1 MQSPESMKN
10 EAGYTPLLAD
20 SRFEAFLWTQFLGAF
35 NDNVYKMIVSL
46 VSVRMA
52 AQAAGHAGGG
62 RYLALAGAVFV
73 VPFLLF
79 AGYAGQ
85 LADRFSKTRV
95 LQVTKSF
102 EIVAMLMGLAA
113 LMTGRIDLLLLV
125 LFLLATQANFF
136 SPAKYGILPETIGEV
151 NLSRANGLLE
161 LTTFVAIVIGTSFGT
176 FLYERWQLE
185 PAKMGLVLLGIAAA
199 GTLASLHIRKVPA
212 AGVKEAFRWNPFH
225 EIVAGARVIRRD
237 PSLTF
242 CVIGITWFWFI
253 GALFQL
259 ALLLEGKEV
268 LHVSESHVGFL
279 VTALAAGIGAGSVA
293 AGTISGKRIELGLVP
308 VGSLFMGVFGILLG
322 RTANYG
328 HALFYLAGLGFAAGL
343 FAVPLNAWLQ
353 EKADARERGRIL
365 ATNNFAN
372 MVGVIGASGV
382 LWLLHDKAGW
392 NPGSII
398 LAVGIAML
406 LGAYVTVAAIPLA
419 CFRFVM
425 RSLINLMFRIEVEG
439 EDNIPLT
446 GGALLAANH
455 VSYADALLVG
465 LTTPRTAR
473 FMMRRIYY
481 EMPVAKHVFRMLKA
495 VPVEEVSPRTITM
508 ALREAHAVLEEG
520 HLFAIFPEG
529 HITLDGE
536 IKEFKRGFERIMR
549 GLPVPI
555 IPIGIEGVWGH
566 PLSCK
571 NGDAFRSWD
580 HLWRPR
586 VSIRV
591 GAPIWDPIT
600 PEELRR
606 KVIALA
612 TESAGVPAS
621 DAISAEMA

>member
-1 MQSPESMKN
+1 VN
-10 EAGYTPLLAD
+10 
-20 SRFEAFLWTQFLGAF
+20 
-35 NDNVYKMIVSL
+35 
-46 VSVRMA
+46 
-52 AQAAGHAGGG
+52 
-62 RYLALAGAVFV
+62 
-73 VPFLLF
+73 
-79 AGYAGQ
+79 
-85 LADRFSKTRV
+85 
-95 LQVTKSF
+95 
-102 EIVAMLMGLAA
+102 ML
-113 LMTGRIDLLLLV
+113 
-125 LFLLATQANFF
+125 
-136 SPAKYGILPETIGEV
+136 
-151 NLSRANGLLE
+151 
-161 LTTFVAIVIGTSFGT
+161 
-176 FLYERWQLE
+176 
-185 PAKMGLVLLGIAAA
+185 
-199 GTLASLHIRKVPA
+199 
-212 AGVKEAFRWNPFH
+212 
-225 EIVAGARVIRRD
+225 
-237 PSLTF
+237 
-242 CVIGITWFWFI
+242 
-253 GALFQL
+253 
-259 ALLLEGKEV
+259 
-268 LHVSESHVGFL
+268 
-279 VTALAAGIGAGSVA
+279 
-293 AGTISGKRIELGLVP
+293 
-308 VGSLFMGVFGILLG
+308 
-322 RTANYG
+322 
-328 HALFYLAGLGFAAGL
+328 
-343 FAVPLNAWLQ
+343 
-353 EKADARERGRIL
+353 
-365 ATNNFAN
+365 
-372 MVGVIGASGV
+372 GVIGASGV
-382 LWLLHDKAGW
+382 LWVLHDNAGW

-425 RSLINLMFRIEVEG
+425 RSLINVMFRIEVEG

-481 EMPVAKHVFRMLKA
+481 EMPVAKHVFQMLKA

-536 IKEFKRGFERIMR
+536 IKEFKRGFERIVR

-606 KVIALA
+606 EVIALA

-621 DAISAEMA
+621 DVISAEMA